1 MAKKSRKSDAS
12 SDKVHRQVPAQVSKS
27 GKRDNGQVSN
37 SNGFKK
43 RVTRSSAKV
52 PEATPAADDKSDSSK
67 SDPFQT
73 LAARKKSGAQST
85 ARSTVNKAR
94 GDPATDYRDSGE
106 SPNEDASDGPAAS
119 KRARTGV
126 AHAKTALKSVKDGRG
141 RRLYHD
147 NVAAPSDDEGP
158 TSARTLGRRP
168 DIKIKAANRAGR
180 ERAVS
185 SSSDQGDG
193 SHEENADSGEKLRDL
208 ARRLKIAEGL

>member
-1 MAKKSRKSDAS
+1 
-12 SDKVHRQVPAQVSKS
+12 
-27 GKRDNGQVSN
+27 
-37 SNGFKK
+37 
-43 RVTRSSAKV
+43 V
-52 PEATPAADDKSDSSK
+52 PEATPAADDKSNSSE

-126 AHAKTALKSVKDGRG
+126 AHAKTTLKSVKAGRG
-141 RRLYHD
+141 RRLHRD
-147 NVAAPSDDEGP
+147 NVAASSDGEGP
-158 TSARTLGRRP
+158 SERTLGRRL
-168 DIKIKAANRAGR
+168 DIKTKAANRAGR